1 MKSKLLIFGAIALII
16 GCTTEPII
24 PPGFNGQ
31 MPNGDCV
38 PGVISF
44 EQEILP
50 LLVSNCAMSGCHD
63 AITAED
69 GVVLTDYNSIMREVT
84 PYDVND
90 SELYESMVE
99 SGDDIMPPPPA
110 SPFSEE
116 KLKLIRDWINQ
127 GAKNTTCS
135 TGCDSTVT
143 ATFAAVVYPIVERN
157 CVGCHNA
164 TRADGGVRLHTHA
177 EITTSVNNGSFMGTI
192 EHQPDYPVMPTSGVK
207 LSDCDI
213 SLLNQWIANGA
224 LND

>member
-1 MKSKLLIFGAIALII
+1 MKSKLVIITFIAAIVS
-16 GCTTEPII
+16 CTTEPIV
-24 PPGFNGQ
+24 PPNFSGEL
-31 MPNGDCV
+31 PDGDCL

-63 AITAED
+63 AISAED
-69 GVVLTDYNSIMREVT
+69 GVVLTSYESIMREVE

-90 SELYESMVE
+90 SELYESLVE
-99 SGDDIMPPPPA
+99 TDDDIMPPPPA
-110 SPFSEE
+110 SPFSSD

-127 GAKNTTCS
+127 GAKNTSCS

-143 ATFAAVVYPIVERN
+143 STFAAVVNPIVETN

-164 TRADGGVRLHTHA
+164 TRADGNVRLHTYNDI
-177 EITTSVNNGSFMGTI
+177 ITQVNNGKFMGTI
-192 EHQPDYPVMPTSGVK
+192 EHQPGYPVMPTSGIK

-224 LND
+224 QNN